1 MSKNVSSTQQTRF
14 AVIESLLRWEGQI
27 SNRRL
32 RQILG
37 LKAVPVSRLIAA
49 YRRAFPEVL
58 REDRKYKRFVADR
71 EVKVSFAFGHLH
83 EYGHYVLSQ
92 PNSEREFEDLTIDR
106 VAIVPKQFALLRSSI
121 EDLSWLLLTYHVRG
135 AERPEQYQ
143 LRPQHLIRSI
153 LGWYLRA
160 YVETTKSYA
169 TFNLGRIHAAQRLEP
184 VAAQEPEMAD
194 AGWNKFV
201 ALRFRAHT
209 RLSAADEPGVRREF
223 FGGAAGRRISVR
235 QCLAPIVLYEWR
247 VAVDPFKQAPPDYQL
262 ELANAEELK
271 KAGVDFAQ
279 SHL

>member
-1 MSKNVSSTQQTRF
+1 MSKNVSTTQQARF
-14 AVIESLLRWEGQI
+14 AVIESLLRWEGEI

-49 YRRAFPEVL
+49 YRGAFPEAL
-58 REDRKYKRFVADR
+58 REDRQHKRFVANR
-71 EVKVSFAFGHLH
+71 EVKVSFALGHLH

-92 PNSEREFEDLTIDR
+92 PDSEKEFEDLNVDLVT
-106 VAIVPKQFALLRSSI
+106 IVPKQFALLRSSI
-121 EDLSWLLLTYHVRG
+121 EDNSWVMLSYLGRG
-135 AERPEQYQ
+135 AHQPEQYQ

-160 YVETTKSYA
+160 YVATTKSYA
-169 TFNLGRIHAAQRLEP
+169 TFNLGRIHAAQRVEP
-184 VAAQEPEMAD
+184 VEAQEPEMAD

-201 ALRFRAHT
+201 ALRFQAHT
-209 RLSAADEPGVRREF
+209 RLSAAEERGVRREF
-223 FGGAAGRRISVR
+223 FDGAAGRRISVR
-235 QCLAPIVLYEWR
+235 QCLAPLVLYEWR

-271 KAGVDFAQ
+271 KAGVDFTQ
-279 SHL
+279 SQV